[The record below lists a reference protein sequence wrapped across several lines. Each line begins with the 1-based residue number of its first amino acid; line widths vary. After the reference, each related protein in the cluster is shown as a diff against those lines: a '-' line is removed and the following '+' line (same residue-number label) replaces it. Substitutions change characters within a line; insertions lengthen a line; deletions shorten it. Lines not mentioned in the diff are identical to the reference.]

1 MSKTNNP
8 HPVTVVLRN
17 WSKSKAKKGN
27 APVAEIHSK
36 TRKEVKK
43 S

>member
-1 MSKTNNP
+1 MNKAKEKHS
-8 HPVTVVLRN
+8 VRIILRN
-17 WSKSKAKKGN
+17 WNKTKKGN